1 MNDLELYREQLAL
14 CDDKIID
21 ALVERNSII
30 EKIMA
35 YKEEYGM
42 SIIQPKQEEKQERQ
56 LAIKLDG
63 NKYSDE
69 IEDVFRRIRRNS
81 KRIQARKLFDYNI
94 VLIGFMGAGKTTI
107 SDYLSTVFDMEIV
120 EMDQLIADREE
131 MSIPDIFATY
141 GEEYFRNLETD
152 LLIEMQDK
160 KNVVISCGGG
170 VAMRERNVEEM
181 KKNGKVV
188 LLTASPETIYE
199 RVKDNNDRPV
209 LQGRKN
215 VAGISELMEQRRE
228 KYEAAADIVVNT
240 DDKDV
245 LTICEELVQ
254 KLTRDISMF
263 RAFYPDRY
271 MVSAY
276 VIDFEELYKKGYR
289 GLIFDIDNTL
299 VPHGAPADDRAI
311 RLFERL
317 KKIGFQCCLISN
329 NKEPRVKMFN
339 EKIQVAY
346 VYNAHKPSKKNYI
359 KAMEIMG
366 TDRSSTV
373 FIGDQLF
380 TDVWG
385 AKRSGIPSILV
396 KPMNPKEEIQIVL
409 KRYLE
414 RIVLFFYKRSLAR
427 EKKVEK

>member
-1 MNDLELYREQLAL
+1 MLRISGKIDIIKTENSGFWTKEKITGGDIVAMNDLELYREQLAL

-56 LAIKLDG
+56 LEIKLDG
-63 NKYSDE
+63 NKYSEE

-94 VLIGFMGAGKTTI
+94 VLIGFMGAGKSTI

-141 GEEYFRNLETD
+141 GEEYFRNLETN

-188 LLTASPETIYE
+188 LLTASPETIY
-199 RVKDNNDRPV
+199 
-209 LQGRKN
+209 
-215 VAGISELMEQRRE
+215 
-228 KYEAAADIVVNT
+228 
-240 DDKDV
+240 
-245 LTICEELVQ
+245 
-254 KLTRDISMF
+254 
-263 RAFYPDRY
+263 
-271 MVSAY
+271 
-276 VIDFEELYKKGYR
+276 
-289 GLIFDIDNTL
+289 
-299 VPHGAPADDRAI
+299 
-311 RLFERL
+311 
-317 KKIGFQCCLISN
+317 
-329 NKEPRVKMFN
+329 
-339 EKIQVAY
+339 
-346 VYNAHKPSKKNYI
+346 
-359 KAMEIMG
+359 
-366 TDRSSTV
+366 
-373 FIGDQLF
+373 
-380 TDVWG
+380 
-385 AKRSGIPSILV
+385 
-396 KPMNPKEEIQIVL
+396 
-409 KRYLE
+409 
-414 RIVLFFYKRSLAR
+414 
-427 EKKVEK
+427 